1 MINMKFRDGLF
12 NFTYNVGNGDV
23 RIYDIYR
30 DGQIREKSSKT
41 NDIRFISTDEAV
53 RRLDAMIILAEKEK
67 ERFEKV
73 MLYDKIS
80 KTKLDV
86 LLTIKRFMYENEVS
100 DKEVRYF

>member
-1 MINMKFRDGLF
+1 MKLRDGLF
-12 NFTYNVGNGDV
+12 NFTYNVGNGDL
-23 RIYDIYR
+23 RIFDIYR

-41 NDIRFISTDEAV
+41 NEIRYVSTDTAM
-53 RRLDAMIILAEKEK
+53 RYLDSMISLAEKEK

-73 MLYDKIS
+73 MIYDKIS

-86 LLTIKRFMYENEVS
+86 LLIIKRFMYENEIT